1 MSLTV
6 PILRMFK
13 ATTTATMNLIWHGT
27 NFHRITRRFWP
38 GSTNGYTASE
48 MMVSIA
54 ARVLKGA
61 RTVFVGVGLPN
72 IACNLARYTVAPDLE
87 LIYESG
93 VYGARPE
100 RLPLSIGDPTLVSGA
115 TSVVSMA
122 DLFGLYLQRG
132 LVEIALLGGAQ
143 IDRYGNLNT
152 TVIGDYRKP
161 KTRLPGSGGACEIA
175 INAQRTFMI
184 MRLKRRAFVD
194 KLDFLTSPGHLT
206 GGDSRARLGLP
217 GGGPELVI
225 TDKAILNFDNPER
238 EMQLSELY
246 PGITAKDVQAEVG
259 WPLKLAQKIEEV
271 TAPSTEEL
279 HLIRDEVDP
288 QGMYR

>member
-1 MSLTV
+1 MSEL
-6 PILRMFK
+6 
-13 ATTTATMNLIWHGT
+13 A
-27 NFHRITRRFWP
+27 
-38 GSTNGYTASE
+38 YTASE
-48 MMVSIA
+48 MMIVVA
-54 ARVLKGA
+54 ARMLEGA

-72 IACNLARYTVAPDLE
+72 IACNLARHTVAPDIE

-132 LVEIALLGGAQ
+132 LVEVALLGGAQ

-152 TVIGDYRKP
+152 TVIGDYQKP

-175 INAQRTFMI
+175 INAQRSFMI

-194 KLDFLTSPGHLT
+194 KLDFVTSPGHLT
-206 GGDSRARLGLP
+206 GGDSRKRLNLP
-217 GGGPELVI
+217 GAGPELVI
-225 TDKAILNFDNPER
+225 TDMGVLNFANPER
-238 EMQLSELY
+238 EMQLSALY
-246 PGITAKDVQAEVG
+246 PGVAPDKVQAEVG
-259 WPLKLAQKIEEV
+259 WPLRLAEKIGEIDP
-271 TAPSTEEL
+271 PSNEEL
-279 HLIRDEVDP
+279 RLIREEIDP
-288 QGMYR
+288 GGMYR

>member
-1 MSLTV
+1 MTE
-6 PILRMFK
+6 
-13 ATTTATMNLIWHGT
+13 AT
-27 NFHRITRRFWP
+27 
-38 GSTNGYTASE
+38 YTDSE
-48 MMVSIA
+48 MMIAVA
-54 ARVLKGA
+54 ARMLRGA

-72 IACNLARYTVAPDLE
+72 IACNLARFTVAPDLE

-115 TSVVSMA
+115 ISVVSMA

-143 IDRYGNLNT
+143 IDRYGNLNS
-152 TVIGDYRKP
+152 TVIGSYTNP

-175 INAQRTFMI
+175 TNARRTFMI

-194 KLDFLTSPGHLT
+194 KLDFVTSPGHVS

-225 TDKAILNFDNPER
+225 TDKAVLNFANAER
-238 EMQLSELY
+238 EMQLTALY
-246 PGITAKDVQAEVG
+246 AGVTREDVQSEVG
-259 WPLKLAQKIEEV
+259 WLLRAAETIETISPP
-271 TAPSTEEL
+271 TAEEL
-279 HLIRDEVDP
+279 RLIREEVDP
-288 QGMYR
+288 HAMYR

>member
-1 MSLTV
+1 MSE
-6 PILRMFK
+6 R
-13 ATTTATMNLIWHGT
+13 
-27 NFHRITRRFWP
+27 
-38 GSTNGYTASE
+38 SYTDSE
-48 MMVSIA
+48 MMVAVA

-100 RLPLSIGDPTLVSGA
+100 RLPLSIGDPALVSGA
-115 TSVVSMA
+115 ASVISMA

-152 TVIGDYRKP
+152 TVIGDYKKP

-225 TDKAILNFDNPER
+225 TDKAILNFANPER

-246 PGITAKDVQAEVG
+246 PGVTVSDVQAEVG
-259 WPLKLAQKIEEV
+259 WPLRLTETIKE
-271 TAPSTEEL
+271 TAAPTTEEL

>member
-1 MSLTV
+1 MTE
-6 PILRMFK
+6 
-13 ATTTATMNLIWHGT
+13 AT
-27 NFHRITRRFWP
+27 
-38 GSTNGYTASE
+38 YTDSE
-48 MMVSIA
+48 MMIAVA
-54 ARVLKGA
+54 ARMLEGA

-72 IACNLARYTVAPDLE
+72 IACNLARFTVAPDLE

-122 DLFGLYLQRG
+122 DLFSLYLQRG

-143 IDRYGNLNT
+143 IDRYGNLNS
-152 TVIGDYRKP
+152 TVIGPYASP

-175 INAQRTFMI
+175 TNARRTFMI

-194 KLDFLTSPGHLT
+194 KLDFVTSPGHLT

-225 TDKAILNFDNPER
+225 TDKAILNFANPER
-238 EMQLSELY
+238 EMQLIGLY
-246 PGITAKDVQAEVG
+246 PGVTREDVQAEVG
-259 WPLKLAQKIEEV
+259 WPVRAAETIDTV
-271 TAPSTEEL
+271 NAPTAEEL
-279 HLIRDEVDP
+279 RLIREEVDP
-288 QGMYR
+288 HAMYR